1 VALHGV
7 GYAAGTTKRREKS
20 GRCVDSIPQRPSFE
34 WGTQTLE
41 ARVKALMTN
50 GMRWTLA
57 GAGWGASMVAAA
69 ASLAYPEAPRRPVVD
84 TYHGAEVTDNYRWLE
99 ATDTPAVEA
108 WVAQQNALTRSQ
120 LDKQPNRGAI
130 RAELGELLGKAPTT
144 RRELHYAAGKL
155 FAMKSQPPAN
165 QPRLVVLTDP
175 ADTASEKTI
184 VDPNVLNPKGTTTI
198 DWYVPSL
205 DGKLVAVSLSDNGS
219 EDGTLHLFDV
229 ATGRKLDDVIPR
241 VQYPTGGGSVAW
253 TPDNKGLYYTRY
265 PQGTERPP
273 EDKNFYEQLWFH
285 QIGTPVAQDR
295 YVLGKD
301 FPRVAEIFL
310 STTEDGRYLLAEV
323 LNGDGGEHSFYLL
336 APNKPW
342 TRIAAFEDGVRSISL
357 GRDGRWYGVVLK
369 GTPRGR
375 IVAGSL
381 DEPVLGKARVI
392 VPESDMTVSAV
403 TPASSR
409 LYVEYLAG
417 GPQELHAFTL
427 AGEPLGR
434 IGNETVATAHA
445 GPALEGDDLL
455 FGSQSYVKPFAWY
468 RYSPNAKTPQPEP
481 VRTAL
486 SEQPKN
492 VRLDDIEVR
501 REFATSKD
509 GTKVP
514 VNIVFKKGLKLDGS
528 SPLLLTGYGGF
539 AVSMQPRFSLR
550 TAFWLKHGGIYV
562 VANLR
567 GGGEY
572 GEEWHLQ
579 GNMTRKQNVFD
590 DFIASAQY
598 LVDKGYTSPAKL
610 AIEGGSNGG
619 LLMGAVL
626 TQRPELFN
634 TVIGHVGVYD
644 MLRMELSPNG
654 AFNVTEF
661 GSATDA
667 AQFKALR
674 AYSPYHRVADGT
686 AYPAVFL
693 LTGLHDGRVEPHNS
707 LKMAAR
713 LQAATTSGRPVLL
726 RVAGD
731 AGHGQ
736 GMALS
741 SAIEQDADVFAFL
754 FEQLGMK

>member
-1 VALHGV
+1 VRAALTSGV
-7 GYAAGTTKRREKS
+7 
-20 GRCVDSIPQRPSFE
+20 
-34 WGTQTLE
+34 
-41 ARVKALMTN
+41 
-50 GMRWTLA
+50 RWVLI
-57 GAGWGASMVAAA
+57 GAGLGTGVATMA
-69 ASLAYPEAPRRPVVD
+69 ASLTYPEAPRRPVID

-99 ATDTPAVEA
+99 ATDTPAVET
-108 WVAQQNALTRSQ
+108 WVAQQNVLTRSQ
-120 LDKQPNRGAI
+120 IDKLSNRGAI
-130 RAELGELLGKAPTT
+130 LGELTELLGKAPTT
-144 RRELHYAAGKL
+144 RRELHYVGGKL

-165 QPRLVVLTDP
+165 QPRLVVLTHP
-175 ADTASEKTI
+175 ADPASEKTI
-184 VDPNVLNPKGTTTI
+184 LDPNVLNPKGTTTI

-205 DGKLVAVSLSDNGS
+205 DGKTVAVSLSDNGS
-219 EDGTLHLFDV
+219 EDGTLHFFDV
-229 ATGRKLDDVIPR
+229 ASGRKLSDVVPR

-265 PQGTERPP
+265 PQGKERPA
-273 EDKNFYEQLWFH
+273 EDANFYEQVWFH
-285 QIGTPVAQDR
+285 QLGTPVAQDR
-295 YVLGKD
+295 YVIGKE

-310 STTEDGRYLLAEV
+310 STTEDGRYVLADV
-323 LNGDGGEHSFYLL
+323 LNGDGGEHAFYLHGP
-336 APNKPW
+336 AKPW

-357 GRDGRWYGVVLK
+357 GRDGRWYGVVVK

-381 DEPVLGKARVI
+381 AQPALDKARVV
-392 VPESDMTVSAV
+392 VPESEMTVSSV
-403 TPASSR
+403 TPTRSR
-409 LYVEYLAG
+409 FYVEYLAG

-427 AGEPLGR
+427 AGKPLGR
-434 IGNETVATAHA
+434 IGNETVATVHA
-445 GPALEGDDLL
+445 GAALGGDELL

-468 RYSPNAKTPQPEP
+468 RYSPSAKTPNPEP
-481 VRTAL
+481 VQTAL

-492 VRLDDIEVR
+492 VKLDDVEVR

-514 VNIVFKKGLKLDGS
+514 VNIVFKKGIKLDGS
-528 SPLLLTGYGGF
+528 NPLLLTAYGGF
-539 AVSMQPRFSLR
+539 SVSLQPRFSLR
-550 TAFWLKHGGIYV
+550 SAFWLNHGGIFV

-567 GGGEY
+567 GGGEF

-598 LVDKGYTSPAKL
+598 LIDKGYTSPARL

-619 LLMGAVL
+619 LLMGAAL

-634 TVIGHVGVYD
+634 AVVSHVGVYD

-661 GSATDA
+661 GSVKDP
-667 AQFKALR
+667 AQFKALQ
-674 AYSPYHRVADGT
+674 AYSPYHRVADST

-693 LTGLHDGRVEPHNS
+693 LTGMHDGRVEPHNS

-713 LQAATTSGRPVLL
+713 LQAASASGKPVLL

-754 FEQLGMK
+754 FDQLGVK